1 MVEWED
7 KFSVGVLKIDEEHK
21 KLIDIMNN
29 VIAAKQR
36 NDDHGVIRKILD
48 EMVDYAN
55 IHFKTEETYM
65 LKFKYPEY
73 SYHKEEHLDFTF
85 KTLAYQSRV
94 LSGDL
99 AVATEILEYL
109 QLWLFEHIQ
118 RTDKKYTECFNTNG
132 IK

>member
-1 MVEWED
+1 
-7 KFSVGVLKIDEEHK
+7 
-21 KLIDIMNN
+21 
-29 VIAAKQR
+29 
-36 NDDHGVIRKILD
+36 
-48 EMVDYAN
+48 
-55 IHFKTEETYM
+55 